1 MLHLVIGAA
10 NSGKSEYAEGL
21 MSRFSGPKLY
31 VGTLPRIPQYKNS
44 IETHQARRPTSWH
57 LVELIGDLS
66 VDVELVQRALSAA
79 PNILL
84 DGLTFYLLQL
94 LTVFDDDLAAVRP
107 EVLGLIDH
115 AALDVPNVV
124 ITDPPVPKNLPQ
136 HVPGTA
142 HVLLRYLHSKLARRA
157 STITFIKNG
166 EAARIT
172 RSDLL
177 RLDRLRPDT
186 AVDPRLST
194 LSFLR
199 KG

>member
-10 NSGKSEYAEGL
+10 KSGKSEYAESM
-21 MSRFSGPKLY
+21 MSRFSGRKVY
-31 VGTLPRIPQYKNS
+31 VGTLPRIPLYQNS

-66 VDVELVQRALSAA
+66 VDVELIQRALSGA

-94 LTVFDDDLAAVRP
+94 LTVFDEDLVAFHP
-107 EVLGLIDH
+107 EVLRLIDH
-115 AALDVPNVV
+115 AAFNVPNVV

-136 HVPGTA
+136 HVSGTA
-142 HVLLRYLHSKLARRA
+142 HGLLRYLHSMLARRA
-157 STITFIKNG
+157 TLITFIKDG
-166 EAARIT
+166 EATRIT

-194 LSFLR
+194 LSLLQ